1 MKILFNLMTTIEIP
15 DADEFPPKE
24 RVEEE
29 LVREFEGWGMIAHG
43 LEITNYCVP
52 ADDGEDETSVDV
64 PDMNVGKCSEIP
76 NNSDSVSILAAV
88 EAIANQSRFS
98 AEEIINICDKS
109 VQDENGW
116 LGGLKEAIQAVIELP
131 SVQSEKLTDKEKR
144 IFLAAMGREEKVCKE
159 VDEKYPNKEP
169 YEENLVYVCKE
180 IERKVKG
187 ALWA

>member
-1 MKILFNLMTTIEIP
+1 MMIAIKNIKMPLNCEECFARILAWYLL
-15 DADEFPPKE
+15 D
-24 RVEEE
+24 EEE
-29 LVREFEGWGMIAHG
+29 RTVVPALLDESFEGRPEWCPMV
-43 LEITNYCVP
+43 E
-52 ADDGEDETSVDV
+52 V

-131 SVQSEKLTDKEKR
+131 SVQSEQRYTEEELSVFRHGISLSLLSKRSAQHWHYKEDTATEIKFLERLYKKVDADMRGEQDGLDK
-144 IFLAAMGREEKVCKE
+144 
-159 VDEKYPNKEP
+159 
-169 YEENLVYVCKE
+169 
-180 IERKVKG
+180 
-187 ALWA
+187 